1 MFLHRPIADLIA
13 RIKNGYRSRQLFV
26 DYRISKD
33 ALTFLSILKDQ
44 GFIDFFT
51 TSLPAEE
58 TVSKHTGRIY
68 LKYSGHPWKSYKDP
82 ALKKIHYV
90 KKNSQISLK
99 LSELEDYEIL
109 RKRKKMEILVLL
121 TPKGMLD
128 HLSAIHQRVGGTLF
142 CILR

>member
-51 TSLPAEE
+51 TSLVSSDTFSPIPA
-58 TVSKHTGRIY
+58 
-68 LKYSGHPWKSYKDP
+68 
-82 ALKKIHYV
+82 V
-90 KKNSQISLK
+90 K
-99 LSELEDYEIL
+99 
-109 RKRKKMEILVLL
+109 
-121 TPKGMLD
+121 
-128 HLSAIHQRVGGTLF
+128 
-142 CILR
+142 

>member
-13 RIKNGYRSRQLFV
+13 RVKNGYRSKQLFV
-26 DYRISKD
+26 DYRVSKD
-33 ALTFLSILKDQ
+33 TLTFLTILKDQ

-51 TSLPAEE
+51 TSVPTQGEVPE
-58 TVSKHTGRIY
+58 HTGRIY
-68 LKYSGHPWKSYKDP
+68 LKYSGHPLKSYRDP
-82 ALKKIHYV
+82 ALKRIHYV

-109 RKRKKMEILVLL
+109 RKRKKMEILVLF

-128 HLSAIHQRVGGTLF
+128 HLSAIHQKVGGTLF